1 MVTVEPAPPYR
12 ISSLQIQRAKSPK
25 SAAGATPAGEK
36 ARLAQIS
43 SYAAKLAKAELFS
56 GTIAI
61 ARNDRVIFSKAF
73 GLADRSFGTAN
84 TVDTRFQVG
93 DIDKSFTALAIA
105 QLVEAGKLSYDDP
118 LSKFIDYPD
127 KANASKIKIKH
138 LLSHTSGLG
147 DFPADKFTA
156 NVRRLKDIQSYLS
169 ILDHKPPGFQPG
181 TDYQDSAAGYL
192 LLGRIVEMASG
203 EDLLRVHSTPHISA
217 GGDAT

>member
-1 MVTVEPAPPYR
+1 MVTVEPDPPYR

-25 SAAGATPAGEK
+25 SATSATPAGEK

-43 SYAAKLAKAELFS
+43 NYAAKLAKAELFS

-73 GLADRSFGTAN
+73 GLADRSFGTPN

-118 LSKFIDYPD
+118 LSKFIEYPE
-127 KANASKIKIKH
+127 KANAGKIQIKH

-147 DFPADKFTA
+147 
-156 NVRRLKDIQSYLS
+156 
-169 ILDHKPPGFQPG
+169 
-181 TDYQDSAAGYL
+181 
-192 LLGRIVEMASG
+192 
-203 EDLLRVHSTPHISA
+203 
-217 GGDAT
+217 